1 MKVPIR
7 IIICFLLVVFLIS
20 GCSQS
25 SQSSQSLSEEEVI
38 VSTKNNDV
46 YFERV
51 EGFTDTY
58 MVFGGSDNSQTDLIH
73 KIWISGIP
81 MDKAIS
87 IYERYPDFH
96 ECKSPGAA
104 LAQNALLDF
113 RIIPADSEAL
123 NILKNAISQYE
134 RNFSN
139 DGDRIFVKLEGEA
152 LKMTSI
158 INRKWNA
165 DVMDQFPAQMKHGY
179 YLVKSAEII
188 EARTVFAGF

>member
-7 IIICFLLVVFLIS
+7 IIIYFLLVVFLIS

-25 SQSSQSLSEEEVI
+25 SQSSQSLSDDEVI

-46 YFERV
+46 HFERV

-58 MVFGGSDNSQTDLIH
+58 MVFGGSDNSQTDIIN

-81 MDKAIS
+81 IDKAIS

-96 ECKSPGAA
+96 ECKSLGAA
-104 LAQNALLDF
+104 SAQNALLDF
-113 RIIPADSEAL
+113 RIIPADSEVL

-134 RNFSN
+134 RNFRN
-139 DGDRIFVKLEGEA
+139 DGDRIFVKLEGEV

-188 EARTVFAGF
+188 EARIVFEEF